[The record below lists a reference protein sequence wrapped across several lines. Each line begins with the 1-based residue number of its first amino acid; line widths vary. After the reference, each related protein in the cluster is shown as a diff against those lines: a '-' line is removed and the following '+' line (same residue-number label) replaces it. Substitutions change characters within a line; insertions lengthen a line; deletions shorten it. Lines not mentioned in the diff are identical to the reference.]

1 MLWNMLNDPLALV
14 CRLVAVIVALSFHE
28 WGHAFAAYR
37 LGDSTAKDA
46 GRMSIDPFRHL
57 DPLGFLSMMLVGF
70 GWAKPVPVNPNR
82 LKHGRWGELI
92 VSIAGVAMNFLLA
105 FVATLAW
112 VALVAFGG
120 SVTAAGVLQ
129 EFLLAFLSINL
140 GLLVFN
146 LIPIPPLDGYR
157 VLKSLLL
164 GKVNNLTLVWTR
176 ERYGSIVLMILVVFN
191 VLTPVLNWG
200 VNGILNFMLN
210 TSLHLFGL
218 A

>member
-14 CRLVAVIVALSFHE
+14 CRLIAVVVALSFHE

-37 LGDSTAKDA
+37 LGDSTARDM

-92 VSIAGVAMNFLLA
+92 VSIAGVTVNFLLA
-105 FVATLAW
+105 FVATIAYT
-112 VALVAFGG
+112 ALSLYG
-120 SVTAAGVLQ
+120 SLSAANVIY
-129 EFLLAFLSINL
+129 EFLISFLSINL
-140 GLLVFN
+140 GLMVFN
-146 LIPIPPLDGYR
+146 LVPIPPLDGYR
-157 VLKSLLL
+157 VAKSLLI
-164 GKVNNLTLVWTR
+164 GKVKNLNLFWTL
-176 ERYGSIVLMILVVFN
+176 ERYGSIVLMVLVVFN

-200 VNGILNFMLN
+200 VNGVLSFMLRV
-210 TSLHLFGL
+210 SGSIFGL
-218 A
+218 F